1 MGKVAELTAELV
13 DEIVDSDNKY
23 ELKYGS
29 NLEIDGIQFKHIEEH
44 GGEGQGE
51 DYWVVFSAEDGESKR
66 FFEAYG
72 YYASYNGS
80 EWEGVKEVFP
90 NLNVSF
96 EWGDEPQEKPSDEQI
111 LELAKNLYKKYE

>member
-1 MGKVAELTAELV
+1 MGKVAELTVELV
-13 DEIVDSDNKY
+13 DEIIDSDNKY

-44 GGEGQGE
+44 GGEGKGE
-51 DYWVVFSAEDGESKR
+51 DFWVVFSAEDGVSKR

-72 YYASYNGS
+72 YYASYHGA

-96 EWGDEPQEKPSDEQI
+96 KWCGKPQEKLSDEQI
-111 LELAKNLYKKYE
+111 IELARNLYRKYE